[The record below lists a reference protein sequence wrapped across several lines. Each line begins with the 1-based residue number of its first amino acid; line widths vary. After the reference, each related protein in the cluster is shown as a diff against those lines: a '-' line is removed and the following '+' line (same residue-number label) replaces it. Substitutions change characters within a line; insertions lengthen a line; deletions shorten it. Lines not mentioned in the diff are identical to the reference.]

1 MTQPEPPGSDQRRA
15 GRSRNRR
22 DEILGAA
29 SDLFAERGYR
39 GTALA
44 AVAERVGLTQQG
56 LLHYFQ
62 TKEMLLA
69 GVLRLGDG
77 QRGTDPLGD
86 EQPGDEQPGDEQ
98 PGDRQPGDRQ
108 PGDEA
113 GRTPSLDQLAR
124 SVASDAAR
132 PSVARSFTVL
142 SAESMAGDHPA
153 HDFFVERYA
162 RLRRAAAASLHAD
175 LGDRLPAGLTAEQ
188 ASVLLVA
195 VMDGLR
201 AQWLRQPDQID
212 PTALF
217 EAFVGLLRGAADSDP
232 RDDVDN
238 QRFTAGDRRDAD
250 GQRLTARIGR
260 EPGTGSTTAALDDQP

>member
-86 EQPGDEQPGDEQ
+86 EQPGD
-98 PGDRQPGDRQ
+98 RQ

-124 SVASDAAR
+124 SVACDAAR
-132 PSVARSFTVL
+132 PAVARSFTVL

-153 HDFFVERYA
+153 HGFFVERYS

-232 RDDVDN
+232 SDYVDN
-238 QRFTAGDRRDAD
+238 QRFTAGDRRDAG
-250 GQRLTARIGR
+250 GQRLTARIAR
-260 EPGTGSTTAALDDQP
+260 EPGTGSTTGALDDQS